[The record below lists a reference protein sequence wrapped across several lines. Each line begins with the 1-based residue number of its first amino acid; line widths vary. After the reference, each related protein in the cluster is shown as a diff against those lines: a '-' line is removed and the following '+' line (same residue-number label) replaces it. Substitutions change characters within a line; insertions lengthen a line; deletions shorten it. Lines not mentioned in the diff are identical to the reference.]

1 MFRMAKHLMRGL
13 TNSSVADEA
22 VEVSES
28 EGVRSLHLG
37 SVTIQ
42 SAMRIRDPFA
52 LELTYTRGMMCFL
65 LFNSEIKQLLAIG
78 LGGGSLAKY
87 IHANCP
93 EIVSKVIEL
102 NPKIIQVAR
111 SQFYVPENDERL
123 EVIEGDGLQYL
134 ADNSAVADVLIIDAF
149 DSNGIPPNFCSQ
161 DFFDQCANT
170 LKSDGI
176 LAINLWG
183 SDKKFDVYLQ
193 RIEQSFDGMVLT
205 LPTGK
210 PGNIAVFGFKR
221 EPADLR
227 LSSLRERARTLEQ
240 THKIEFLQF
249 IDKLQEHNPSSSNR
263 LFMTRN
269 LTNSDT

>member
-1 MFRMAKHLMRGL
+1 MFRMAKHLIRAVM
-13 TNSSVADEA
+13 NDSVD
-22 VEVSES
+22 VSES
-28 EGVRSLHLG
+28 NGVRSLHLG
-37 SVTIQ
+37 SITIQ

-65 LFNSEIKQLLAIG
+65 LFNTEIKQVLAIG
-78 LGGGSLAKY
+78 LGGGSIAKY
-87 IHANCP
+87 IHAYCP

-134 ADNSAVADVLIIDAF
+134 ADNNDAAEVLLIDAF

-161 DFFDQCANT
+161 DFFDQCAMT
-170 LKSDGI
+170 LKNNGI

-227 LSSLRERARTLEQ
+227 LTSLRERAKILEQ
-240 THKIEFLQF
+240 THKVEFLQF
-249 IDKLQEHNPSSSNR
+249 IEKLAEHNPSSSNR

-269 LTNSDT
+269 LVHPEI

>member
-1 MFRMAKHLMRGL
+1 MFRVAKHLMRGL
-13 TNSSVADEA
+13 AKSISGEEA
-22 VEVSES
+22 VEVSELD
-28 EGVRSLHLG
+28 GVRALHLG
-37 SVTIQ
+37 STTIQ

-52 LELTYTRGMMCFL
+52 LELTYTRGIMCFL
-65 LFNSEIKQLLAIG
+65 LFKPLVKTVLGIG

-93 EIVSKVIEL
+93 EMISTVIEL
-102 NPKIIQVAR
+102 NPKIIQLAR

-123 EVIEGDGLQYL
+123 QVIEGDGLVYL
-134 ADNSAVADVLIIDAF
+134 AEHANAADLLLIDAF

-161 DFFDQCANT
+161 DFFDQCATT
-170 LKSDGI
+170 LTHDGM

-183 SDKKFDVYLQ
+183 SDKNFDIYLQ
-193 RIEQSFDGMVLT
+193 RIEQSFAGQVLT

-221 EPADLR
+221 APADLR
-227 LSSLRERARTLEQ
+227 LASLRECAKQLEK

-249 IDKLQEHNPSSSNR
+249 VEKLAEHNSSTNNR
-263 LFMTRN
+263 IFMR
-269 LTNSDT
+269 SDS